1 MAIERRFVVRFG
13 SYIKHLVKI
22 VFSSALALGLV
33 LGISIFVSGETS
45 MNIDLTLDFDA
56 VDGVWVILSL
66 SALSILLFS
75 LLSPLSFFIH
85 GLLSKRTPEN
95 ALRDA

>member
-1 MAIERRFVVRFG
+1 MRFG
-13 SYIKHLVKI
+13 GYIKHLVKT
-22 VFSSALALGLV
+22 VLSSSLALGLV

-56 VDGVWVILSL
+56 VDGVWVKLVL
-66 SALSILLFS
+66 PVLSILVFS

-85 GLLSKRTPEN
+85 ALLAKRTPEN
-95 ALRDA
+95 VLRDA

>member
-1 MAIERRFVVRFG
+1 MRFG
-13 SYIKHLVKI
+13 SYIKHLVRV
-22 VFSSALALGLV
+22 VFASSLALGLV

-45 MNIDLTLDFDA
+45 MNIDLTLDFNA
-56 VDGVWVILSL
+56 VDGVWVILGL
-66 SALSILLFS
+66 PVLSILLFS

-95 ALRDA
+95 VLRDA

>member
-1 MAIERRFVVRFG
+1 MRFG
-13 SYIKHLVKI
+13 GYIRHLVKI
-22 VFSSALALGLV
+22 VLSSSLALGLV

-56 VDGVWVILSL
+56 VDGAWVTKLGL
-66 SALSILLFS
+66 PALSILIFS

-85 GLLSKRTPEN
+85 GLLSERTPEN
-95 ALRDA
+95 MLRDA